1 MRLDTLY
8 LDPQGPGGLKGGAQW
23 GSGAS
28 AVHFGENFIKQKLQ
42 GTPNLVGVGYPIG
55 PQIQFWKDLF
65 QGEFI
70 TSKL

>member
-28 AVHFGENFIKQKLQ
+28 AVHFGGNFIKQKLP
-42 GTPNLVGVGYPIG
+42 GTPNLEGVGHLFG
-55 PQIQFWKDLF
+55 P
-65 QGEFI
+65 
-70 TSKL
+70 